1 MRRILA
7 IVLLGAFLAQ
17 TSGSASAASSMNAGV
32 PPLRAEL
39 GSVLLSLQTSLLD
52 TPIIAQLTGNGDRF
66 AAMHAAAPNFA
77 AIPRATVVT
86 LQQTRVD
93 HAVPGIPAING
104 TVVHPAGMLD
114 HPASAAAL
122 SAATAA
128 LTFGVSSQAR
138 SLSATPRAPSGGSVM
153 HPLNV
158 NSSVPSTT
166 GINHYWSYEEGA
178 TPASGKWMLNIANG
192 NLLAQSDDVDIPERG
207 IDLAFRRTYN
217 SQSGHTYANTDGSTL
232 SNYGDR
238 WTNTFDAHLG
248 YDPTHNVISFYD
260 IDGARYDYT
269 WSGSAWTP
277 PAGQYGTLQ
286 YDGNCGLYWTK
297 KSGTMYYFYAP
308 SMTVAP
314 HCTLN
319 PTTYAGYLGR
329 LAGIYARN
337 HNNNIVFTYSWS
349 NGDAS
354 TDTHLAGIVATHSDG
369 QALTLAFADSN
380 GKRLLS
386 SITRPDGKVTRYTYD
401 ANANPTDACDIGN
414 GSTDGSPTA
423 TSYCGDT
430 THRHHRYGWNAGS
443 QLQWADS
450 PNFTSSWGTQ
460 GAYTAFVYDTSNRTT
475 FVQYAGFV
483 NFVPG
488 DGTGQVLQSSAPS
501 GLQTYRNENFTYGS
515 GQTTLADTDGHAII
529 YTYDGSSR
537 VTQTQNWNGTQYLL
551 SGATWDAQ
559 NNMIASIDARGNESD
574 VAYDTNGNAIAQA
587 LPSVSTIMG
596 TLRPTS
602 LYSYDANNNVLASCD
617 AVSVGASGYNWVTRP
632 QDDTLCSNRSVKT
645 RYVYDMSDTVNEPY
659 GRLTD
664 TFTPLGYHHQILYA
678 TSAQGGDF
686 GLPSDVIGDAMT
698 QADGTNRAPHQTFS
712 YDGYGNL
719 HQYSTGV
726 GSWTLTYDGLNRT
739 TSTTDADTVTDR
751 TCYFDNGQTK
761 TTQTAAQYALDGA
774 PCGLNSVSFNY
785 DSDGNALNET
795 HHLGGV
801 AGITTK
807 FYDGDDRLVEVSQPR
822 DTGSFPGQYGPT
834 HDLYPYAWMTRY
846 LYDISQGQ
854 SLSIGAVS
862 GVHAFGNLYKTV
874 EYLPSNPIVT
884 VGQTIPNPVWT
895 DVRGSAFDALD
906 RATASYEMAF
916 GTTPKLTNAYDGSGY
931 YGMLSQSQN
940 ANAAQTVPAYDN
952 AGHTTSDAFAND
964 GGMTPNRSYSYDPDG
979 RAVSVS
985 STTFGAESS
994 TYDADGRLVTHADP
1008 TGNGYQSPV
1017 TTTYGYYG
1025 DGMRQS
1031 VSIASS
1037 ALSAA
1042 NLFTYSYR
1050 NDGPI
1055 QKQTVNWPTTASY
1068 AWTYTNAG
1076 RELTQSDPFTG
1087 SLINVYDANGTQT
1100 GSRTLQARTQTYD
1113 AYGRV
1118 SSLTLPEG
1126 YLYGN
1131 ITYDAED
1138 EMLSYARSG
1147 GVPYADDGTMMNTY
1161 NTRGELIG
1169 EANTGVNSPFG
1180 RKGSNTSQSPSA
1192 DGFLC
1197 TSNSAG
1203 PEFICGDTFDAR
1215 TDMSLSNRTVMS
1227 TYDASGRNTTQTA
1240 LQTSVMTRGYDAENH
1255 VVSQRYN
1262 GPNGGYNCSP
1272 DLCPPDTL
1280 NNLLINGSG
1289 PTYAWGPTGHVLET
1303 AQASASD
1310 TVSAMLHWDGDAV
1323 LLEQQEPLGANY
1335 YLNDVHVGTL
1345 GVNGSTGSWV
1355 YDRDLSGQIVAKHDS
1370 KMFAAWSSVP
1380 SHMLHLKNKDGPLP
1394 ESSIGLTSSDGGG
1407 GYSSDTN
1414 STATYFTPS
1423 REDGY
1428 QDNWGNVFQGVRVYD
1443 PVTAQWTAPD
1453 AYAGDVHDPMSQKPF
1468 MWNRNSPLGYEDP
1481 SGYDWGSIDASMSDA
1496 FNAWSQ
1502 TTDGKKVFDDIAS
1515 NHSITVNVVAV
1526 PLSQFAKDGE
1536 KGADGDVLFHTNAG
1550 DNRIGS
1556 VPGGGSTFGTEFNI
1570 RIAKGDSGR
1579 YQAITI
1585 GHEAFH
1591 VMDFSRRPN
1600 QSALW
1605 LNSGHVRGEQRENH
1619 EEERARLYENKI
1631 SAELIFP
1638 LRPIAHA
1645 VP

>member
-1 MRRILA
+1 
-7 IVLLGAFLAQ
+7 
-17 TSGSASAASSMNAGV
+17 
-32 PPLRAEL
+32 
-39 GSVLLSLQTSLLD
+39 
-52 TPIIAQLTGNGDRF
+52 
-66 AAMHAAAPNFA
+66 
-77 AIPRATVVT
+77 
-86 LQQTRVD
+86 
-93 HAVPGIPAING
+93 
-104 TVVHPAGMLD
+104 
-114 HPASAAAL
+114 
-122 SAATAA
+122 
-128 LTFGVSSQAR
+128 
-138 SLSATPRAPSGGSVM
+138 
-153 HPLNV
+153 
-158 NSSVPSTT
+158 
-166 GINHYWSYEEGA
+166 
-178 TPASGKWMLNIANG
+178 
-192 NLLAQSDDVDIPERG
+192 
-207 IDLAFRRTYN
+207 
-217 SQSGHTYANTDGSTL
+217 
-232 SNYGDR
+232 
-238 WTNTFDAHLG
+238 
-248 YDPTHNVISFYD
+248 
-260 IDGARYDYT
+260 
-269 WSGSAWTP
+269 
-277 PAGQYGTLQ
+277 
-286 YDGNCGLYWTK
+286 
-297 KSGTMYYFYAP
+297 
-308 SMTVAP
+308 
-314 HCTLN
+314 
-319 PTTYAGYLGR
+319 
-329 LAGIYARN
+329 
-337 HNNNIVFTYSWS
+337 
-349 NGDAS
+349 
-354 TDTHLAGIVATHSDG
+354 
-369 QALTLAFADSN
+369 
-380 GKRLLS
+380 
-386 SITRPDGKVTRYTYD
+386 
-401 ANANPTDACDIGN
+401 
-414 GSTDGSPTA
+414 
-423 TSYCGDT
+423 
-430 THRHHRYGWNAGS
+430 
-443 QLQWADS
+443 
-450 PNFTSSWGTQ
+450 
-460 GAYTAFVYDTSNRTT
+460 
-475 FVQYAGFV
+475 
-483 NFVPG
+483 
-488 DGTGQVLQSSAPS
+488 
-501 GLQTYRNENFTYGS
+501 
-515 GQTTLADTDGHAII
+515 
-529 YTYDGSSR
+529 
-537 VTQTQNWNGTQYLL
+537 
-551 SGATWDAQ
+551 
-559 NNMIASIDARGNESD
+559 
-574 VAYDTNGNAIAQA
+574 
-587 LPSVSTIMG
+587 
-596 TLRPTS
+596 
-602 LYSYDANNNVLASCD
+602 
-617 AVSVGASGYNWVTRP
+617 
-632 QDDTLCSNRSVKT
+632 
-645 RYVYDMSDTVNEPY
+645 
-659 GRLTD
+659 
-664 TFTPLGYHHQILYA
+664 
-678 TSAQGGDF
+678 
-686 GLPSDVIGDAMT
+686 
-698 QADGTNRAPHQTFS
+698 
-712 YDGYGNL
+712 
-719 HQYSTGV
+719 
-726 GSWTLTYDGLNRT
+726 
-739 TSTTDADTVTDR
+739 
-751 TCYFDNGQTK
+751 
-761 TTQTAAQYALDGA
+761 
-774 PCGLNSVSFNY
+774 
-785 DSDGNALNET
+785 
-795 HHLGGV
+795 
-801 AGITTK
+801 
-807 FYDGDDRLVEVSQPR
+807 
-822 DTGSFPGQYGPT
+822 
-834 HDLYPYAWMTRY
+834 
-846 LYDISQGQ
+846 
-854 SLSIGAVS
+854 
-862 GVHAFGNLYKTV
+862 
-874 EYLPSNPIVT
+874 
-884 VGQTIPNPVWT
+884 
-895 DVRGSAFDALD
+895 
-906 RATASYEMAF
+906 
-916 GTTPKLTNAYDGSGY
+916 
-931 YGMLSQSQN
+931 
-940 ANAAQTVPAYDN
+940 
-952 AGHTTSDAFAND
+952 
-964 GGMTPNRSYSYDPDG
+964 
-979 RAVSVS
+979 
-985 STTFGAESS
+985 
-994 TYDADGRLVTHADP
+994 
-1008 TGNGYQSPV
+1008 
-1017 TTTYGYYG
+1017 
-1025 DGMRQS
+1025 
-1031 VSIASS
+1031 
-1037 ALSAA
+1037 
-1042 NLFTYSYR
+1042 
-1050 NDGPI
+1050 
-1055 QKQTVNWPTTASY
+1055 
-1068 AWTYTNAG
+1068 
-1076 RELTQSDPFTG
+1076 
-1087 SLINVYDANGTQT
+1087 
-1100 GSRTLQARTQTYD
+1100 
-1113 AYGRV
+1113 
-1118 SSLTLPEG
+1118 
-1126 YLYGN
+1126 
-1131 ITYDAED
+1131 
-1138 EMLSYARSG
+1138 MLSYARSG